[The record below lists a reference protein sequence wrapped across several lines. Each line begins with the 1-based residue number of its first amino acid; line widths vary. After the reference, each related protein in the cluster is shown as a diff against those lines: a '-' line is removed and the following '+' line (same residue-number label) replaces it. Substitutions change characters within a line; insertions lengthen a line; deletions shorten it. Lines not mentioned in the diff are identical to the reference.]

1 MAILLVIVM
10 VPPLFIYNP
19 ERDSGDPNGPPTSV
33 RRLRPTPPEV
43 KQKLY
48 ILFIVP
54 GAVAALA
61 VFLYVV
67 YYRPLRYTQY
77 CVEQALEKN
86 HLKREIG
93 KRQLEDRG
101 LDRLLYDAEAPYA
114 PHRSMSMSTFRL
126 VSTEMLEPS
135 SDSGSEPNRNGRN
148 NRSSANSGNQKKRDH
163 KINEGCC
170 LRAAMCVE
178 VESLRLAVFRVFVKE
193 AEHETDAFLEAVHER
208 LSGIT
213 A

>member
-1 MAILLVIVM
+1 MAVLLVLVM
-10 VPPLFIYNP
+10 VPPLFIYDP
-19 ERDSGDPNGPPTSV
+19 VKDKGDPNGPPSSV
-33 RRLRPTPPEV
+33 RRLSPTPPEV

-48 ILFIVP
+48 VLFMVP

-61 VFLYVV
+61 VFLYIV

-86 HLKREIG
+86 ELKRAIG

-101 LDRLLYDAEAPYA
+101 LDRVLYDEEEPYA
-114 PHRSMSMSTFRL
+114 PHRSVSMSTFRF
-126 VSTEMLEPS
+126 VSSEMLNSPEGEETS
-135 SDSGSEPNRNGRN
+135 NNRNETKLK
-148 NRSSANSGNQKKRDH
+148 KKRDH

-178 VESLRLAVFRVFVKE
+178 VESLRLAVFRMFVKE
-193 AEHETDAFLEAVHER
+193 TDNETDAFLEAVHER
-208 LSGIT
+208 LSGMVS
-213 A
+213 